1 MCGPS
6 FLLKQEM
13 AALAVWQRA
22 YLVWQ
27 KSPADQSGE
36 KRRGTMARNKKKAPE
51 FVNVVPV
58 RTAFAK
64 GNAAVKMSAV
74 MMGAGNFAYRQ
85 PIQGL
90 LFLATE
96 VAYILYMILFGIQS
110 IQNFITLGTKTQEK
124 VFNET
129 KQVFE
134 YLPGDNSQLCLL
146 YGVVTLF
153 VTLGFFIIWRAAI
166 RSAYRAQ
173 CDTVRYGRAK
183 TFSEILKELRNAK
196 LHNLLMTGP
205 VMGIIVFT
213 IMPLIF
219 MILMAFTNYDRNH
232 LPPGNLFDWV
242 GLENFSRI
250 FGTNGD
256 LGATFWPVLGWTLIW
271 AVFATF
277 LNYFFGML
285 LAIVINRK
293 ETRLKGMWR
302 FFFVLTIAI
311 PQFVSLLVMRTMLQE
326 HGAFNLVLKEL
337 FNIGPLPFLSNATWA
352 RVTVIIVN
360 LWVGIP
366 YTLVSVTGILQNIP
380 AELYESAKL
389 DGASPFR
396 TFIDITLPYMMFV
409 MTPQLIVTFSQ
420 NVNNFNVIFLV
431 TNGDPACDTYYRG
444 TAGKTDLLITWLYK
458 LTIDNKDF
466 NLGAVIGILCF
477 VILATLSLITYRR
490 TGSYKNEEEFS

>member
-1 MCGPS
+1 
-6 FLLKQEM
+6 M
-13 AALAVWQRA
+13 A
-22 YLVWQ
+22 
-27 KSPADQSGE
+27 KG
-36 KRRGTMARNKKKAPE
+36 KKKATE
-51 FVNVVPV
+51 FVDVHPI
-58 RTAFAK
+58 RTVFAK
-64 GNAAVKMSAV
+64 GDNAVRLGALL
-74 MMGAGNFAYRQ
+74 MGAGNFAHRQ
-85 PIQGL
+85 PVQGL
-90 LFLATE
+90 LFLAAE
-96 VAYILYMILFGIQS
+96 LAYIMYMIRSGAQS
-110 IQNFITLGTKTQEK
+110 IANFITLGTKTQEK

-129 KQVFE
+129 TQVFE

-146 YGVVTLF
+146 YGVITLF
-153 VTLGFFIIWRAAI
+153 ITIGFLIIWRASL
-166 RSAYRAQ
+166 RSGYRGQ
-173 CDTVRYGRAK
+173 CDIERYGRAK
-183 TFSEILKELRNAK
+183 TFRETVTELSNAK

-205 VMGIIVFT
+205 VMGIVVFT

-219 MILMAFTNYDRNH
+219 MILMAFTNYDRDH

-242 GLENFSRI
+242 GFTNFGRI
-250 FGTNGD
+250 FGAGGD
-256 LGATFWPVLGWTLIW
+256 LGATFWPVLGWTLVW

-277 LNYFFGML
+277 LNYFLGMM

-293 ETRLKGMWR
+293 ETKLKSMWR

-311 PQFVSLLVMRTMLQE
+311 PQFVSLLIMRTMLQE
-326 HGAFNLVLKEL
+326 HGAFNLILKEL
-337 FNIGPLPFLSNATWA
+337 FNMGPLPFLSDATWA

-366 YTLVSVTGILQNIP
+366 FTLVSVTGILQNIP

-396 TFIDITLPYMMFV
+396 TFVDITLPYMMFV

-458 LTIDNKDF
+458 LTIDNKDY

-477 VILATLSLITYRR
+477 IILATLSLVTYRR
-490 TGSYKNEEEFS
+490 TGSYNNEEEFS

>member
-1 MCGPS
+1 
-6 FLLKQEM
+6 M
-13 AALAVWQRA
+13 A
-22 YLVWQ
+22 
-27 KSPADQSGE
+27 
-36 KRRGTMARNKKKAPE
+36 KRKKKATQ
-51 FVNVVPV
+51 FVDVVPV

-64 GNAAVKMSAV
+64 GNSMVKLGSV
-74 MMGAGNFAYRQ
+74 FMGVGNFYHRQ
-85 PIQGL
+85 PVQGL
-90 LFLATE
+90 LFMAAE
-96 VAYILYMILFGIQS
+96 IAYILYMVLFGAQS
-110 IQNFITLGTKTQEK
+110 IVNFITLGTKTQEK
-124 VFNET
+124 VFNEAT
-129 KQVFE
+129 QVFE
-134 YLPGDNSQLCLL
+134 YLAGDNSQLCLL

-153 VTLGFFIIWRAAI
+153 VTLGFFVIWRAAQ

-173 CDTVRYGRAK
+173 CDKERYGRAK
-183 TFSEILKELRNAK
+183 TFREVVKELSNQK

-205 VMGIIVFT
+205 VMGILVFT

-219 MILMAFTNYDRNH
+219 MILMAFTNYDRDH
-232 LPPGNLFDWV
+232 LPPGNLFDWI
-242 GLENFSRI
+242 GLSNFTRVLSA
-250 FGTNGD
+250 NGD
-256 LGATFWPVLGWTLIW
+256 LGKTFWPVLGWTLIW

-277 LNYFFGML
+277 LNYFLGMM

-293 ETRLKGMWR
+293 ETRLKAMWR

-311 PQFVSLLVMRTMLQE
+311 PQFVSLLIMRTMLQE
-326 HGAFNLVLKEL
+326 HGAFNLLLKEL
-337 FNIGPLPFLSNATWA
+337 FGIGPLPFLSNATWA

-366 YTLVSVTGILQNIP
+366 YTLISVTGILQNIP

-396 TFIDITLPYMMFV
+396 TFVDITLPYMMFV

-444 TAGKTDLLITWLYK
+444 TAGKTDLLVTWLYK
-458 LTIDNKDF
+458 LTIDNKDY

-477 VILATLSLITYRR
+477 IILASLSLFTYRR
-490 TGSYKNEEEFS
+490 TGSYNNEEEFS

>member
-1 MCGPS
+1 
-6 FLLKQEM
+6 M
-13 AALAVWQRA
+13 AARA
-22 YLVWQ
+22 I
-27 KSPADQSGE
+27 K
-36 KRRGTMARNKKKAPE
+36 KREIQTMAKNKKKVKE
-51 FVNVVPV
+51 FQECVPV

-64 GNAAVKMSAV
+64 GNGAVKFGAV
-74 MMGAGNFAYRQ
+74 LMGAGNFGNRQ

-90 LFLATE
+90 LFLGVEA
-96 VAYILYMILFGIQS
+96 AYILYMIFFGIDS
-110 IQNFITLGTKTQEK
+110 IANLITLGTKTQEK
-124 VFNET
+124 VFNEAT
-129 KQVFE
+129 QVYE

-146 YGVVTLF
+146 YGVVTIF
-153 VTLGFFIIWRAAI
+153 VTLGFILLWRSSL
-166 RSAYRAQ
+166 RSGYRGQ
-173 CDTVRYGRAK
+173 CDRKQYGRSKNFREVLA
-183 TFSEILKELRNAK
+183 ELKDKK

-205 VMGIIVFT
+205 VMGILLFT
-213 IMPLIF
+213 VMPLVF
-219 MILMAFTNYDRNH
+219 MILMAFTNYDRDH

-242 GLENFSRI
+242 GIRNFGRVLSA
-250 FGTNGD
+250 NGD
-256 LGATFWPVLGWTLIW
+256 LGRTFWPVLGWTIVW

-277 LNYFFGML
+277 LNYFLGML

-293 ETRLKGMWR
+293 DTKLKGMWR

-311 PQFVSLLVMRTMLQE
+311 PQFVSLLIMRTMLQE
-326 HGAFNLVLKEL
+326 HGAFNLILKEL
-337 FNIGPLPFLSNATWA
+337 FHMGPLPFLSNATWA

-366 YTLVSVTGILQNIP
+366 FTLISVTGILQNIP

-396 TFIDITLPYMMFV
+396 TFVSITLPYMMFV

-458 LTIDNKDF
+458 LTIDNKDY

-477 VILATLSLITYRR
+477 IILATLSLITYRR
-490 TGSYKNEEEFS
+490 TASYKNEEEFS

>member
-1 MCGPS
+1 
-6 FLLKQEM
+6 M
-13 AALAVWQRA
+13 A
-22 YLVWQ
+22 
-27 KSPADQSGE
+27 K
-36 KRRGTMARNKKKAPE
+36 NKKKVKE
-51 FVNVVPV
+51 FQECVSV

-64 GNAAVKMSAV
+64 GNGAVKFGAV
-74 MMGAGNFAYRQ
+74 LMGAGNFGNRQ

-90 LFLATE
+90 LFLGVEA
-96 VAYILYMILFGIQS
+96 AYILYMIFFGIDS
-110 IQNFITLGTKTQEK
+110 IANLITLGTKTQEK
-124 VFNET
+124 VFNEAT
-129 KQVFE
+129 QVYE

-146 YGVVTLF
+146 YGVVTIF
-153 VTLGFFIIWRAAI
+153 VTLGFILLWRSSL
-166 RSAYRAQ
+166 RSGYRGQ
-173 CDTVRYGRAK
+173 CDRERYGHSKSFREVLA
-183 TFSEILKELRNAK
+183 ELKDKK

-205 VMGIIVFT
+205 VTGILLFT
-213 IMPLIF
+213 VMPLVF
-219 MILMAFTNYDRNH
+219 MILMAFTNYDRDH

-242 GLENFSRI
+242 GIRNFGRVLSA
-250 FGTNGD
+250 NGD
-256 LGATFWPVLGWTLIW
+256 LGRTFWPVLGWTIVW

-277 LNYFFGML
+277 LNYFLGML

-293 ETRLKGMWR
+293 DTKLKGMWR

-311 PQFVSLLVMRTMLQE
+311 PQFVSLLIMRTMLQE
-326 HGAFNLVLKEL
+326 HGAFNLILKEL
-337 FNIGPLPFLSNATWA
+337 FHMGPLPFLSNATWA

-366 YTLVSVTGILQNIP
+366 FTLISVTGILQNIP
-380 AELYESAKL
+380 SELYESAKL

-396 TFIDITLPYMMFV
+396 TFVSITLPYMMFV

-458 LTIDNKDF
+458 LTIDNKDY

-477 VILATLSLITYRR
+477 IILATLSLITYRR
-490 TGSYKNEEEFS
+490 TASYKNEEEFS

>member
-1 MCGPS
+1 
-6 FLLKQEM
+6 M
-13 AALAVWQRA
+13 A
-22 YLVWQ
+22 
-27 KSPADQSGE
+27 
-36 KRRGTMARNKKKAPE
+36 KKKKKVSE

-58 RTAFAK
+58 RTVFAK
-64 GNAAVKMSAV
+64 GNAAVKLSALI
-74 MMGAGNFAYRQ
+74 MGAGNIAHRQ
-85 PIQGL
+85 IASGL
-90 LFLATE
+90 LFLAAE
-96 VAYILYMILFGIQS
+96 LAYILYMVGFGVQS
-110 IQNFITLGTKTQEK
+110 IQNLITLGTKTQEK
-124 VFNET
+124 VFNEAT
-129 KQVFE
+129 QVFE

-146 YGVVTLF
+146 YGVITLF
-153 VTLGFFIIWRAAI
+153 VTLGFFIIWRGAL

-173 CDTVRYGRAK
+173 CDTVRYGSAK
-183 TFSEILKELRNAK
+183 KFREILKELGNAR
-196 LHNLLMTGP
+196 LHNLLLTGP
-205 VMGIIVFT
+205 VMGVVVFT
-213 IMPLIF
+213 ILPLVF
-219 MILMAFTNYDRNH
+219 MILMAFTNYDRDH

-242 GLENFSRI
+242 GLSNFSRI
-250 FGTNGD
+250 FGSNGD

-277 LNYFFGML
+277 LNYFLGML

-293 ETRLKGMWR
+293 DTRCKGLWR
-302 FFFVLTIAI
+302 FVFVLTIAI

-326 HGAFNLVLKEL
+326 HGAFNLILKEL
-337 FNIGPLPFLSNATWA
+337 FDMGPLPFLSNATWA

-366 YTLVSVTGILQNIP
+366 YTLISVTGILQNIP

-431 TNGDPACDTYYRG
+431 TNGEPACDVYYRG

-458 LTIDNKDF
+458 LTIDNKDY

-477 VILATLSLITYRR
+477 IILAALSLATFRR
-490 TGSYKNEEEFS
+490 TGSYNNEEEFS